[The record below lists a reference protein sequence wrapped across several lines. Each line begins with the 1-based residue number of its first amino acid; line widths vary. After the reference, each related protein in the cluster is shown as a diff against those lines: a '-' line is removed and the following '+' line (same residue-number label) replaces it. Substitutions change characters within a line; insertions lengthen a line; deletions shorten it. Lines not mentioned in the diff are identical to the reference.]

1 MKIIFAVIA
10 LAFTFI
16 VVDLVPN
23 SSLVSQ
29 AHAVTKAQKK
39 KAWAD
44 CRKKYGK
51 TVYKVRVKKNGE
63 VRCHYRRNASTRKN
77 PTSHAE
83 ATKLCKKN
91 LQRCWPRP
99 ACGAKEWKLDPH
111 VQKLIAAI

>member
-39 KAWAD
+39 QAWAD
-44 CRKKYGK
+44 CRKIYGK
-51 TVYKVRVKKNGE
+51 TIYKVRVKKNGE

-83 ATKLCKKN
+83 ATKLCKKIYKGVGPGLRAVRKGGN
-91 LQRCWPRP
+91 WICMYRN
-99 ACGAKEWKLDPH
+99 
-111 VQKLIAAI
+111 